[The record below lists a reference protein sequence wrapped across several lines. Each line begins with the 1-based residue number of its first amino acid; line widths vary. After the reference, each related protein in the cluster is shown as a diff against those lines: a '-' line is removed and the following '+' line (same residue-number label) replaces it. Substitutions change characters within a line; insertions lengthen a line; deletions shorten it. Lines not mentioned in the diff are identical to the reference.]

1 MGDKEKLEEAEVESS
16 ASPSDA
22 PDTDADQ
29 VSGDKAQS
37 GALETILDRGVPFD
51 VSVKRIGLLRK
62 CGILPKK
69 KTFNMN
75 RLCLGAIIEIESE
88 LQSMPD
94 FDVDNNGNIVSEG
107 IKNIG
112 KIKPVLV
119 NVITLAMYNTKA
131 TWRYRLFRWRLKR
144 FLDNNLTSK
153 EMLSL
158 MVLVVNQMDIEPFLM
173 SGAFLVAMKN
183 PRAQQIGGKQ

>member
-51 VSVKRIGLLRK
+51 VSVKRIGLLGK
-62 CGILPKK
+62 LGILPKK

-94 FDVDNNGNIVSEG
+94 FDVDNDGNIVSEG

-119 NVITLAMYNTKA
+119 NVITLAMYNTRN